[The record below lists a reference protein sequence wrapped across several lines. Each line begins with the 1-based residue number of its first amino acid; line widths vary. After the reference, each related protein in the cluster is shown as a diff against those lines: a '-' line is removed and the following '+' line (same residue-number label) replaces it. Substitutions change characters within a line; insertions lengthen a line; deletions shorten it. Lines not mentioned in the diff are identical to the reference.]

1 LETLLAAACEKCVL
15 DAWQRELV
23 STKNSVYTLNTRFE
37 NKQLNLYVGNGLACV
52 NQDFNNASGDN
63 YRSALAN

>member
-1 LETLLAAACEKCVL
+1 
-15 DAWQRELV
+15 
-23 STKNSVYTLNTRFE
+23 
-37 NKQLNLYVGNGLACV
+37 VGNGLACV